1 MYRTSLHSWGFQSGF
16 ALHPHVSWILSRQ
29 AALVI
34 VLSAV
39 SWAVSGEVAAV
50 STLIGGSIGIIANL
64 GYALRAMRMTT
75 EGNPL
80 KVYKAQAA
88 GEGLKFALTL
98 GGFALVFWGY
108 KEVLAL
114 PLFLG
119 YASTIVIFW
128 VALLKQR

>member
-1 MYRTSLHSWGFQSGF
+1 M
-16 ALHPHVSWILSRQ
+16 HPHVVWILSRQ

-34 VLSAV
+34 VLALVAGVVV
-39 SWAVSGEVAAV
+39 SRNAAI
-50 STLIGGSIGIIANL
+50 SLLIGGGVGIVANA
-64 GYALRAMRMTT
+64 GYVLRALRVTT
-75 EGNPL
+75 DSNPL
-80 KVYKAQAA
+80 KAYRAQAA

-98 GGFALVFWGY
+98 AGFALVFWGY
-108 KEVLAL
+108 KEVAAL